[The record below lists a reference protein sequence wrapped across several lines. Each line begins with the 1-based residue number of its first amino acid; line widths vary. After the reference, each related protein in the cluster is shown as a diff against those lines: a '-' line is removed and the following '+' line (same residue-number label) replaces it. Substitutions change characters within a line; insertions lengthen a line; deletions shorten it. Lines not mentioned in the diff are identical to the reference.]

1 MVPGFFHSV
10 SRNHFGLNQLV
21 VFLDCDDMELVF
33 VEHLVTFS
41 LGAVS
46 VRWVIGRMGMNSL
59 LLNFNVSGDVGAC
72 EGTK

>member
-1 MVPGFFHSV
+1 
-10 SRNHFGLNQLV
+10 
-21 VFLDCDDMELVF
+21 MELVF

-46 VRWVIGRMGMNSL
+46 VRWVIERMGMNSL

-72 EGTK
+72 EGTE